1 MKIYLFDVETGL
13 YLGQD
18 YADTSS
24 VAGICELPENATTS
38 RPPEGG
44 PDQVAVMNRQTM
56 EWELH
61 RKPLQK
67 KH

>member
-24 VAGICELPENATTS
+24 VAGICDLPENATAI
-38 RPPEGG
+38 RPPEYGSDRV
-44 PDQVAVMNRQTM
+44 PVMNRQTM
-56 EWELH
+56 QWELRLKDH
-61 RKPLQK
+61 
-67 KH
+67 